1 MARRS
6 IWALSALILCCGLE
20 GRVLAD
26 EILADPVE
34 MLKTAKRV
42 DFVGATEF
50 AVEQS
55 AAGKVLRSTPRRSAC
70 GLYQA
75 VDIEGEHLH
84 RVRWTWRVDRL
95 HRTADVRILDKE
107 DFAAKVMFVF
117 GEPSFLNRDVPTL
130 AYIWTSTPVTNGTVL
145 PSLRYGSLAY
155 IQLRGRGDLG
165 RWQSEE
171 RNVAADFR
179 KIFGQDPGQLR
190 YIAIFNDN
198 DQTGEATSAL
208 LGPILD
214 AGSRE
219 LSTGGVSE
227 MSPAG
232 QRFLKR

>member
-1 MARRS
+1 MARRP
-6 IWALSALILCCGLE
+6 IWALSALTLCCALAGHP
-20 GRVLAD
+20 LAD
-26 EILADPVE
+26 EVLADPVE
-34 MLKTAKRV
+34 MLKSAKRV

-70 GLYQA
+70 GLYQD
-75 VDIEGEHLH
+75 VDIDGEHLH
-84 RVRWTWRVDRL
+84 RVRWTWRVDQL

-107 DFAAKVMFVF
+107 DFAAKVMFIF
-117 GEPSFLNRDVPTL
+117 GEPSVFHRDVPTL
-130 AYIWTSTPVTNGTVL
+130 AYVWTSTPVANGTVL

-165 RWQSEE
+165 RWQYEE

-179 KIFGQDPGQLR
+179 AVFGHDPGQLR
-190 YIAIFNDN
+190 YIAVFNDN

-214 AGSRE
+214 AGSR
-219 LSTGGVSE
+219 GVSYGRRE
-227 MSPAG
+227 ADVPRRAAIP
-232 QRFLKR
+232 

>member
-1 MARRS
+1 VLRGC
-6 IWALSALILCCGLE
+6 IWVVSGLALRCVFAGH
-20 GRVLAD
+20 VLAAD
-26 EILADPVE
+26 ILADPVD
-34 MLKTAKRV
+34 MLRTAKRI
-42 DFVGATEF
+42 DFVGSNAF
-50 AVEQS
+50 AVEES
-55 AAGKVLRSTPRRSAC
+55 AAGTVLRSTPRRSAC
-70 GLYQA
+70 GLYQP
-75 VDIEGEHLH
+75 VDIDGRRLQ
-84 RVRWTWRVDRL
+84 RIRWGWRVDQL
-95 HRTADVRILDKE
+95 HSTADVRKIDKE
-107 DFAAKVMFVF
+107 DFAAKIMFVF

-219 LSTGGVSE
+219 LSYGRRE
-227 MSPAG
+227 
-232 QRFLKR
+232 